1 MKKFL
6 FDLFPLILFFVA
18 YRFADIYV
26 ATAVAMA
33 AAVIQ
38 ILWIKLSSKPIETM
52 HWVNLVVIVFFGG
65 ATLWLQNEAF
75 IKWKPTVLYWLFSGV
90 LLVSK
95 YVLSRNLMQKLLGA
109 KVTMPDSGWDKL
121 NLSWALF
128 FLAAGA
134 LNLFVAFSGIFT
146 ESQWVNFKVFGLMA
160 LLIIFV
166 IAQSIWLGKH
176 MQQPDEG
183 ADTLPPPNAEEHKR

>member
-18 YRFADIYV
+18 YRFSDIYV

-33 AAVIQ
+33 AAILQ
-38 ILWIKLSSKPIETM
+38 ILWIKLSGKPIETM
-52 HWVNLVVIVFFGG
+52 HWVNLGVIVIFGG
-65 ATLWLQNEAF
+65 ATLWLQNDAF
-75 IKWKPTVLYWLFSGV
+75 IKWKPTVLYGLFGGV

-95 YVLSRNLMQKLLGA
+95 YVMGRNVMQKLLGE
-109 KVTMPDSGWDKL
+109 KVSMPGSSWDKL

-128 FLAAGA
+128 FIVAGA
-134 LNLFVAFSGIFT
+134 LNLFVAFSGYFT
-146 ESQWVNFKVFGLMA
+146 QDQWVNFKVFGLMA
-160 LLIIFV
+160 LLIVFV

-176 MQQPDEG
+176 MQQPEEG
-183 ADTLPPPNAEEHKR
+183 ADAVPSPQAKEDKQ